1 MVKTTRNQRRF
12 AILGFLLGC
21 CFPIIALAV
30 LCNFEVWEMSLGGIF
45 SLHQEHPL
53 LWIIN
58 TAPLFLGLF
67 AWFAGIQLDKL
78 AIKNNELE
86 LRYREKLEADKVLK
100 EKDAELEE
108 AQRLSDV
115 GEFAAGIAHEV
126 NNPLA
131 ILKGKAQLLQLQI
144 QSLNISQKEETEKIN
159 ESVNVINDTVD
170 HTADLIKNL
179 KIFSSNDKFEALE
192 FSSLRTVIDVAL
204 NISKSRCSHAGI
216 DVRINIDE
224 NIEVECSLVSLS
236 QVFLNLILNSIHAI
250 ESLEEKWIK
259 IETKILE
266 NSIQVLI
273 TDSGNGIPADIA
285 GKIMQPFFTTKDPG
299 KGTGMGLSISQKA
312 VVKMNG
318 NLTYNSHSTHT
329 QFILEFQHYRFDQPN

>member
-1 MVKTTRNQRRF
+1 M
-12 AILGFLLGC
+12 LGFLLGS
-21 CFPIIALAV
+21 CFPIIALAL
-30 LCNFEVWEMSLGGIF
+30 LCSYNDCEISFSGII

-58 TAPLFLGLF
+58 TAPLFLGIL
-67 AWFAGIQLDKL
+67 ASFAGIQLDKL
-78 AIKNNELE
+78 AIKNSELE
-86 LRYREKLEADKVLK
+86 LRYREKLEADKILK
-100 EKDAELEE
+100 EKDAELQE
-108 AQRLSDV
+108 AQRLSVV

-179 KIFSSNDKFEALE
+179 KTFSSKDKFESLE
-192 FSSLRTVIDVAL
+192 FSSLRTVVDVAL

-216 DVRINIDE
+216 DVRINMDE
-224 NIEVECSLVSLS
+224 NIEVECSPVSLS
-236 QVFLNLILNSIHAI
+236 QVILNLILNSIHAI

-259 IETKILE
+259 IETKILD
-266 NSIQVLI
+266 NSIQILI

-299 KGTGMGLSISQKA
+299 KGTGLGLSISQKS

-318 NLTYNSHSTHT
+318 NLTYNADSTHT
-329 QFILEFQHYRFDQPN
+329 QFILEFERYRFNQPN

>member
-12 AILGFLLGC
+12 AILGFSLGC

-30 LCNFEVWEMSLGGIF
+30 LCNFEEWEMSLGGIF

-58 TAPLFLGLF
+58 TAPLFLGLL

-108 AQRLSDV
+108 AQRLSVV

-179 KIFSSNDKFEALE
+179 KTFSSKDKFGTLK
-192 FSSLRTVIDVAL
+192 FSSLSEIIDVAL
-204 NISKSRCSHAGI
+204 NISKSRCSYAGI
-216 DVRINIDE
+216 ELEIDVDE
-224 NIEVECSLVSLS
+224 KIEVECSPVSLS
-236 QVFLNLILNSIHAI
+236 QVILNLILNAIHAI
-250 ESLEEKWIK
+250 ETIENKWISIK
-259 IETKILE
+259 TKTSKKGLQIL
-266 NSIQVLI
+266 V
-273 TDSGNGIPADIA
+273 TDCGSGIPDDIA
-285 GKIMQPFFTTKDPG
+285 GKIMHPFFTTKEPG
-299 KGTGMGLSISQKA
+299 KGTGIGLSLSRKA
-312 VVKMNG
+312 VAKMNG
-318 NLTYNSHSTHT
+318 HLYYNTNSPNT
-329 QFILEFQHYRFDQPN
+329 QFIIEFEKYR